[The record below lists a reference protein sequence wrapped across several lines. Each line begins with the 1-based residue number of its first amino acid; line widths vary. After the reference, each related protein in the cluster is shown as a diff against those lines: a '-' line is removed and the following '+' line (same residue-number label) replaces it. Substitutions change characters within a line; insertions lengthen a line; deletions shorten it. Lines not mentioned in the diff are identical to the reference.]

1 MGENVLPLGKLL
13 KAHGE
18 KAAPIGV
25 GPAAPVGNDLW
36 RGVNGWG
43 GDTQDE
49 EGGPGG
55 NDRGD

>member
-1 MGENVLPLGKLL
+1 VGENVLPLGKLL

-49 EGGPGG
+49 EGGLSPGL
-55 NDRGD
+55 